1 MFKLSPISFSVCI
14 VYVELR
20 ALEESMR
27 YVFPQ
32 YRLTYFGAQLSAC
45 HVTPRFGK
53 QPRNTTNMR
62 APWYRGGDNR
72 QLNRPPDVPQY

>member
-27 YVFPQ
+27 YMFPQ
-32 YRLTYFGAQLSAC
+32 YRLTYLWAQLSAR
-45 HVTPRFGK
+45 HVT
-53 QPRNTTNMR
+53 TEIWEAT
-62 APWYRGGDNR
+62 AEHHHHACPWYRGG
-72 QLNRPPDVPQY
+72 QPPA